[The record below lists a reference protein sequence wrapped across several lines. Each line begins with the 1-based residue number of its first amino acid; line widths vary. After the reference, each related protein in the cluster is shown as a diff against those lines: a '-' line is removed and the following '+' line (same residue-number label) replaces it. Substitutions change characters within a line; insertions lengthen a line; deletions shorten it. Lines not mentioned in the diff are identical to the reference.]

1 MSNEKIIKDR
11 MVLHDTLVSVLKSNN
26 YQDADNRVYYQP
38 PESVKLRYPAIIYSR
53 DVIQTRNANDAPSY
67 TVDTKYQLTYITKEP
82 DDAIVYQILEQVPFC
97 RHVRHYVADNLHHD
111 VFSIYN

>member
-1 MSNEKIIKDR
+1 MDKLKVVNDR
-11 MVLHDTLVSVLKSNN
+11 MFLHNTLERLLTDFN
-26 YQDADNRVYYQP
+26 YKDADKRVLYQP
-38 PESVKLRYPAIIYSR
+38 PESVKLIYPAIIYSR
-53 DVIQTRNANDAPSY
+53 DVIQTRNANDAPAY

-82 DDAIVYQILEQVPFC
+82 DDAIVYQILERVPFC

>member
-1 MSNEKIIKDR
+1 MNNQKNINDR
-11 MVLHDTLVSVLKSNN
+11 LVLHDKLLSIFRDNN
-26 YQDADNRVYYQP
+26 YKDAEQRIFYQP
-38 PESVKLRYPAIIYSR
+38 PESVKLRYPAIVYSR

>member
-1 MSNEKIIKDR
+1 MSNQKIIKDR
-11 MVLHDTLVSVLKSNN
+11 MALHYTLIRILESND
-26 YQDADNRVYYQP
+26 YRDADQRVYYQP
-38 PESVKLRYPAIIYSR
+38 PESVKFRYPTIIYSR

-82 DDAIVYQILEQVPFC
+82 DDAIVYQILEIVPFC

>member
-1 MSNEKIIKDR
+1 MSNEKIVNDR
-11 MVLHDTLVSVLKSNN
+11 MFLHNTLLRILKDNN
-26 YQDADNRVYYQP
+26 YQDAEQRVHYQP
-38 PESVKLRYPAIIYSR
+38 PESVKLRYPTIIYSR
-53 DVIQTRNANDAPSY
+53 DVIQTRNANDSQSY